1 MGSGR
6 RLQVSIANSVQSG
19 AVAVDILLCHRHV
32 LHRNIAC
39 QVRGRNLYCVS
50 VGLTVVGRELGL
62 CSQMCLK
69 KPDPYYIFKHLQQV

>member
-1 MGSGR
+1 MFYT
-6 RLQVSIANSVQSG
+6 V
-19 AVAVDILLCHRHV
+19 ILLAKCE
-32 LHRNIAC
+32 AE
-39 QVRGRNLYCVS
+39 NLYCVS